1 MQEWF
6 NICKLLNE
14 ISYINR
20 RNVKNCMIISIDA
33 KKALNKI
40 SLSFMIKAMMKLELE
55 GLHLK
60 MIKTIYEKPLAN
72 IILNGET

>member
-20 RNVKNCMIISIDA
+20 RNVKNCMIISIDT

-40 SLSFMIKAMMKLELE
+40 SLSFMIKATMKLELE

-60 MIKTIYEKPLAN
+60 KIKTIYEKPLAN
-72 IILNGET
+72 IILNGKT

>member
-1 MQEWF
+1 
-6 NICKLLNE
+6 
-14 ISYINR
+14 
-20 RNVKNCMIISIDA
+20 MIISIDA

-60 MIKTIYEKPLAN
+60 MIKTIYKKPLAN

>member
-20 RNVKNCMIISIDA
+20 RNVKNCMIISIDT

-40 SLSFMIKAMMKLELE
+40 SLSFMIKATMKLELE